1 MTTSNA
7 NDVAATIRTLE
18 DRRYQAAVDKDWDT
32 FASLCHP
39 ALAYAH
45 SSAVTDTLEE
55 YLAKV
60 RDGFYVYHDID
71 HPIDEI
77 RIIDDIALVLG
88 EMNAHITAGGAE
100 KTLRNK
106 CLAVWK
112 NTDNGWLLLAY
123 QPTPIPA
130 PAPTAKD

>member
-1 MTTSNA
+1 MTTT
-7 NDVAATIRTLE
+7 DLDTITTTIRELE
-18 DRRYQAAVDKDWDT
+18 DRRYRAALDKDWDT

-60 RDGFYVYHDID
+60 RNDYYVYHDIE

-77 RIIDDIALVLG
+77 RVVGDVALVLG
-88 EMNAHITAGGAE
+88 EMNAHITAAGAQ

-106 CLAVWK
+106 CLAVWT
-112 NTDNGWLLLAY
+112 NTTGSWLLLAY

-130 PAPTAKD
+130 PAPSPAN